1 MTAFDYEPLYNKS
14 KVYIERAIAQQAGGD
29 MAACQLWA
37 SLALELLGKAAL
49 ARIHPVMVADPQHVD
64 SLFAACGRSFSSARK
79 SIMATTVF
87 ERLTHVTKH
96 FQKTDQDFCMSMA
109 NRRNAELH
117 SGELPFVGMREG
129 AWVPKFWRVI
139 KIILEA
145 QGKTLPDWIGPSESA
160 KAEVAIKVV
169 KTADTVNGKFLAAQ
183 KLFEEA
189 NSSEEAKN
197 LVRASTHFLNIS
209 WQSHFGQLQVDA
221 FAPHRCPV
229 CGCEGAV
236 GGEFWNEEVSS
247 AEREDE
253 PWMELVEA
261 TYVTSGFRCAA
272 CRLKLDGREELDL
285 AGIDEEFVTTEEREP
300 DYEPDYGND

>member
-14 KVYIERAIAQQAGGD
+14 KVYIERAIAQQSAGEI
-29 MAACQLWA
+29 ATCQLWA

-49 ARIHPVMVADPQHVD
+49 ARIHPVLAADPQHVD
-64 SLFAACGRSFSSARK
+64 SLFAACGRSFSTARK

-87 ERLTHVTKH
+87 ERLTHVTKQ
-96 FQKTDQDFCMSMA
+96 FLKTDQDFCMGMA

-129 AWVPKFWRVI
+129 AWVPKFWRVS

-145 QGKTLPDWIGPSESA
+145 QEKTLTDWIGFSEAA
-160 KAEVAIKVV
+160 KADAAIQVV
-169 KTADTVNGKFLAAQ
+169 KTADAVNAKFSTAQ
-183 KLFEEA
+183 KTFEEA
-189 NSSEEAKN
+189 NSTEEAKN
-197 LVRASTHFLNIS
+197 IVRGSTKFLNIS
-209 WQSHFGQLQVDA
+209 WQPHFGHIHVDA

-236 GGEFWNEEVSS
+236 GGEFWNEEVSIG
-247 AEREDE
+247 EPEDE

-272 CRLKLDGREELDL
+272 CQLKLDGREELDL
-285 AGIDEEFVTTEEREP
+285 AGIDNEFVTTEEREP